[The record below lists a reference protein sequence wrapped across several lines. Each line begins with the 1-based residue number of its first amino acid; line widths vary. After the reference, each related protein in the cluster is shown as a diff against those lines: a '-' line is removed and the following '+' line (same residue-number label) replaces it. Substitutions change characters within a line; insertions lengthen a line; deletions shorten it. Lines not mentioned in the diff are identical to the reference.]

1 MRQPPEYI
9 WLWLVKGFDGLFGMI
24 EKWLT
29 LGVPVTD
36 ELRNGLRD
44 VDSKLKALMERVNGS
59 L

>member
-1 MRQPPEYI
+1 MFAQTETVMRQPPEYI

-24 EKWLT
+24 EKWLA

-44 VDSKLKALMERVNGS
+44 VDSKL
-59 L
+59 